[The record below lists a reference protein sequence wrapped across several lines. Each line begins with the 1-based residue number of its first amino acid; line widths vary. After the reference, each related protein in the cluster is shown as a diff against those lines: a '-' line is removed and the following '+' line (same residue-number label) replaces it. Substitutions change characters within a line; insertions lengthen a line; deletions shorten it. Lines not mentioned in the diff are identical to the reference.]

1 MGTSAEN
8 LGLGGIPAPDR
19 DDVHGMRSDIDLPPP
34 APPAATDPLLE
45 AARRGESAAFQT
57 LFDRISRPLR
67 AFAAARGAADPD
79 GLVNDALAEAFRGLP
94 TFVGGEDAFRGFVF
108 HIARRRLIDEYRR
121 ANRRVQTVPITDRID
136 AVSPADPA
144 RDAVARDRAVRLVG
158 MLTEDQRDVVLLR
171 VVADLSIEETAAAL
185 GKPITAVKALQR
197 RALATL
203 RRKIS
208 DEAVS

>member
-8 LGLGGIPAPDR
+8 LSQGGIPWADR
-19 DDVHGMRSDIDLPPP
+19 DDVHHMRSDTDLPPP
-34 APPAATDPLLE
+34 APLAATDPLLD
-45 AARRGESAAFQT
+45 AARRGDSAAFQT
-57 LFDRISRPLR
+57 LFERISRPLR
-67 AFAAARGAADPD
+67 AFAAARGAVDPD

-94 TFVGGEDAFRGFVF
+94 SFVGGEDAFRGFVF
-108 HIARRRLIDEYRR
+108 HIARRRLIDDYRR
-121 ANRRVQTVPITDRID
+121 SGRRVRTVPITEPIQTV
-136 AVSPADPA
+136 AESDPA
-144 RDAVARDRAVRLVG
+144 GEVVAHDRAVRLVA
-158 MLTEDQRDVVLLR
+158 MLTEDQRDVILLR

-185 GKPITAVKALQR
+185 GKPVTAIKALQR